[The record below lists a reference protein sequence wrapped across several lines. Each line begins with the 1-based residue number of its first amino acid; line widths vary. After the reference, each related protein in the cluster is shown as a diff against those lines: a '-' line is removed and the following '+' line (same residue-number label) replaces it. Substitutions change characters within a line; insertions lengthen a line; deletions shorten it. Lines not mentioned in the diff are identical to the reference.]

1 MPTLSDLLTYCRQQA
16 RIEARDYLD
25 PYSHGEL
32 RSQQISA
39 WRRDCRLRDQARKAC
54 FRAFPAR
61 LNKGTEALISG
72 NYGRLSIAADGSPRG
87 VSPPKCGLFSA
98 LKLIFLPTMRNASQH
113 CANDSAVAQRGV
125 CATNSF

>member
-72 NYGRLSIAADGSPRG
+72 NYGRLSIAADGEMDYTIGQYAPREIYG
-87 VSPPKCGLFSA
+87 A
-98 LKLIFLPTMRNASQH
+98 LLSYLE
-113 CANDSAVAQRGV
+113 
-125 CATNSF
+125 ATN